1 MITSIFRKI
10 FRREPK
16 PDLYS
21 QLSNLVAEIR
31 NYQAEIERFHADI
44 EASASHFEH
53 ITEPNNFISAEWVN
67 GNLHVKHRH

>member
-1 MITSIFRKI
+1 MINSIFSK
-10 FRREPK
+10 FFKREPK

-21 QLSNLVAEIR
+21 QLSTLVTEMR
-31 NYQAEIERFHADI
+31 TYQADIERFHADI

-53 ITEPNNFISAEWVN
+53 ILEPNNFISAEWIN

>member
-1 MITSIFRKI
+1 MINSIFRKI

-21 QLSNLVAEIR
+21 QLSNLVAEMRI
-31 NYQAEIERFHADI
+31 YQAEIERFHADI

-53 ITEPNNFISAEWVN
+53 IIEPNNFISAEWVN